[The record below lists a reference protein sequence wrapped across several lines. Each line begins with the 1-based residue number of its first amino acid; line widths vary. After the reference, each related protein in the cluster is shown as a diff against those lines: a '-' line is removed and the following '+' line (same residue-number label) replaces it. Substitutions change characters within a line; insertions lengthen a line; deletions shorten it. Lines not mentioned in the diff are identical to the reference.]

1 MPSYMPDVWIISLVI
16 RLLLWRVGEE
26 EVWRECWFA
35 SITASILI
43 HFFSL
48 WNVWRS
54 PIRACCCHLFFLVHF
69 QMGQGLKIFLK
80 SCSRGLASIP
90 TLLAQ
95 SLRALAQYT
104 FVMCAS
110 LMHKWIC
117 RQRMDIYNTIAKT
130 LHPFSHHTP
139 STAIMF
145 PTVKETNAFTG
156 YLLYFLFLVWISS
169 AAAGPL
175 ALRLQAKV

>member
-1 MPSYMPDVWIISLVI
+1 
-16 RLLLWRVGEE
+16 
-26 EVWRECWFA
+26 
-35 SITASILI
+35 
-43 HFFSL
+43 
-48 WNVWRS
+48 
-54 PIRACCCHLFFLVHF
+54 
-69 QMGQGLKIFLK
+69 MGQDLKIFLK
-80 SCSRGLASIP
+80 SYSRGLAGIP
-90 TLLAQ
+90 TLLAH

-117 RQRMDIYNTIAKT
+117 PQRMDIYDTFAKT
-130 LHPFSHHTP
+130 LHPFSRHTP

-145 PTVKETNAFTG
+145 PTVEETNAFAG